1 MNIRTMDPMI
11 QQQIDNAK
19 EQFYAQ
25 HTKARIFKNNQKLEC
40 AKAVS
45 EQVDVM
51 KLIQMTAVII
61 PNTNKI
67 YINYPLFKTYGH
79 HSISPLFYEHF
90 LVLVQTLVNQYG
102 CFEIHVNLN
111 SFTVS
116 ACARYNDMICTTC
129 DQNEDIM
136 RTLTDLHVYHTPNVI
151 QQITQMLYHSVKTFI
166 PLVHYHNKNES
177 DALVQQLF
185 EHV

>member
-19 EQFYAQ
+19 EQFYTQ
-25 HTKARIFKNNQKLEC
+25 HSRARFFKNNQKLEC

-51 KLIQMTAVII
+51 KLIRMTALII

-79 HSISPLFYEHF
+79 PEIAPLFYDHF
-90 LVLVQTLVNQYG
+90 LVLVQTLVNQHG

-129 DQNEDIM
+129 DQNEDLM
-136 RTLTDLHVYHTPNVI
+136 RTLTELHVYHTPSVI
-151 QQITQMLYHSVKTFI
+151 QQITNMLYYSVKTI
-166 PLVHYHNKNES
+166 VPLVHYHNKNES

>member
-1 MNIRTMDPMI
+1 
-11 QQQIDNAK
+11 
-19 EQFYAQ
+19 
-25 HTKARIFKNNQKLEC
+25 
-40 AKAVS
+40 
-45 EQVDVM
+45 M
-51 KLIQMTAVII
+51 KLIRMTAVII

-79 HSISPLFYEHF
+79 PEIAPLFYEHF

-129 DQNEDIM
+129 DQNEDLM
-136 RTLTDLHVYHTPNVI
+136 RTLTELHVYHTPSVI
-151 QQITQMLYHSVKTFI
+151 QQITNMLYYSVKTI
-166 PLVHYHNKNES
+166 VPLVHYHNKNES